1 MATGLGVGFGVL
13 EVGRERERE
22 REGGRERERE
32 REGEGDRERESEGEG
47 ERERTDRH
55 LQSLLHDVA
64 DVLENAV
71 QHIQHRQQ
79 NSDAAGR
86 LVGVRRAAAAAARGQ
101 HVVERGDHQSH
112 EAVFVQRRHV
122 RAAMFDQGA
131 NHLNHVGHRS
141 AGEVV
146 LVVLRWRRGLVELK
160 CDRARGFNE
169 AVEN

>member
-1 MATGLGVGFGVL
+1 MRGRKRERGRVRGR
-13 EVGRERERE
+13 GREREI
-22 REGGRERERE
+22 
-32 REGEGDRERESEGEG
+32 
-47 ERERTDRH
+47 TDRH

-86 LVGVRRAAAAAARGQ
+86 LVGVRRAAAAAAARGQ

-131 NHLNHVGHRS
+131 NHLNHVRHRS